1 MNADARILVL
11 RNHGVL
17 TVGETIGEAFFWM
30 YRMEMACQYQVDI
43 LSMGQKLK
51 LPDKKVQEETIN
63 LAAKLFGKNGF
74 ASKNMQWPAMIR
86 KVDQDISTDWRN

>member
-1 MNADARILVL
+1 
-11 RNHGVL
+11 
-17 TVGETIGEAFFWM
+17 
-30 YRMEMACQYQVDI
+30 
-43 LSMGQKLK
+43 MGQKLK

>member
-1 MNADARILVL
+1 MADARILVL
-11 RNHGVL
+11 RNHGLL

-63 LAAKLFGKNGF
+63 LAAKLFGKDGF